1 ARNLL
6 ATTAFSVNQ
15 IADITGVS
23 VEKLQ
28 KLEDDEQ
35 PESEEEEETT
45 VISEESRV
53 AASIETPNESV
64 VNHQKQITIT
74 SEQFNKALAL
84 TNTEMQNLDALI
96 VGGEKEV
103 ASRSGEALELL
114 KKLKMAVGLSPG
126 GILCVFFWID
136 TLRQFRSDLL
146 TTTFTD
152 KEKQQLANEVQKAT
166 EEKEKETKFPCKYR
180 VVIHPGAMAKEK
192 VELTSN
198 AVGKIHIGTCVT
210 VEEIQGR
217 RARISEPLVGC
228 LSVHTDGEKS
238 RIILQK
244 EGTKSP
250 EMEAALQAER
260 GRQTKVLI
268 LKSITTLSDATV
280 ERLLEKSD
288 WNLRNAIDAF
298 YTAKYKTLEYV
309 MKAQQ
314 QPQQQMGT
322 TTETE
327 KTNSSS
333 TLSIPKENKPST
345 ANPTGRR
352 QSKLL
357 FWKSWKKF
365 TVVVVNKF
373 LLVVHYSHNIVCQLC
388 SLKKNKHDL
397 ASFNSKYLQAYSCFC
412 VQQYDFFFNNP
423 FAIITKNDYR
433 KQKSNNLAAILMP
446 LILEEKNQNSFILK
460 IFDDKTREVERG
472 VTFVRQKTKWV
483 I

>member
-1 ARNLL
+1 MASRTIQLNRHYIFIVFFVFSFNIETITKKSKRAALFLFEQIKTKSNRLPHLSILNDINCAAYVARVVE
-6 ATTAFSVNQ
+6 S
-15 IADITGVS
+15 IVS
-23 VEKLQ
+23 SELEKYMKKDLINPKISIKKYQ
-28 KLEDDEQ
+28 VKQESKKIYNKHCNGDEFFFDK
-35 PESEEEEETT
+35 ECN
-45 VISEESRV
+45 ESRKTMNNKSKNQLQQPLVIDSNNNDNIVDGMLQVLISSSIPPKHQV
-53 AASIETPNESV
+53 A
-64 VNHQKQITIT
+64 
-74 SEQFNKALAL
+74 
-84 TNTEMQNLDALI
+84 TNS
-96 VGGEKEV
+96 K
-103 ASRSGEALELL
+103 R
-114 KKLKMAVGLSPG
+114 P
-126 GILCVFFWID
+126 
-136 TLRQFRSDLL
+136 
-146 TTTFTD
+146 FTD

-166 EEKEKETKFPCKYR
+166 EEKEKEINDPSRSDGKK
-180 VVIHPGAMAKEK
+180 K
-192 VELTSN
+192 VELTSS

-314 QPQQQMGT
+314 QSQQMVSS
-322 TTETE
+322 TETE
-327 KTNSSS
+327 KANSSS
-333 TLSIPKENKPST
+333 TLTIPKENKPST

-365 TVVVVNKF
+365 TVENGG
-373 LLVVHYSHNIVCQLC
+373 Q
-388 SLKKNKHDL
+388 
-397 ASFNSKYLQAYSCFC
+397 
-412 VQQYDFFFNNP
+412 
-423 FAIITKNDYR
+423 
-433 KQKSNNLAAILMP
+433 
-446 LILEEKNQNSFILK
+446 
-460 IFDDKTREVERG
+460 
-472 VTFVRQKTKWV
+472 
-483 I
+483 